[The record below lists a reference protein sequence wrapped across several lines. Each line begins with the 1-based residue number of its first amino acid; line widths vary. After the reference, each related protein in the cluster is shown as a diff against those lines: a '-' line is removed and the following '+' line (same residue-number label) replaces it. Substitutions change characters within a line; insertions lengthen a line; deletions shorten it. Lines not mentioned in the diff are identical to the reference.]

1 MSDTTTEQYER
12 ELRTLIDNRMV
23 SGRTLAQAAST
34 LSDARA
40 TVAQAERDFADAR
53 TSALRAGWTG
63 DELRRVFRGLD
74 GAASAGTGRRSR
86 TPRPRTPEAGA
97 GAPAG
102 TGEPQP
108 ERAQVHDA

>member
-12 ELRTLIDNRMV
+12 AMRTLIDNRMV

-53 TSALRAGWTG
+53 TTALRAGWTS

-74 GAASAGTGRRSR
+74 GAAPAGASRRSR
-86 TPRPRTPEAGA
+86 TPRPRTLETAAGA
-97 GAPAG
+97 AAGA
-102 TGEPQP
+102 TEPQP
-108 ERAQVHDA
+108 EHAQEHDT